1 MSREDEFIRQVES
14 YLDDYEG
21 VTPLPHAVRDAIR
34 AALPATKQTKPIPGT
49 TRYFTM
55 SIPKP
60 VLYGLAAAAVIL
72 LVVFGASLMGPNVG
86 GPAPSEAEPT
96 DGAAAASATP
106 APSSASCPTD
116 PIAFPEPGIIAV
128 HWCPPRDGDPVV
140 AFTISAPQEWA
151 EGHFGSSQM
160 LVLQPAQ
167 GGAFALAFSGPE
179 TVDALVEEISSHEE
193 FDVSEPQPVTIG
205 GAEGVVFE
213 VTLAPGVDADAAP
226 PLFEDDMADWRV
238 GADETLR
245 VWAVDR
251 PGEALAIVT
260 RPPDQAWADAFEEI
274 LASLEWTN

>member
-1 MSREDEFIRQVES
+1 MSRDDRFIKQVES
-14 YLDDYEG
+14 YLDEYEG
-21 VTPLPHAVRDAIR
+21 VTPLPPNVRDAIR

-60 VLYGLAAAAVIL
+60 ALYGLAAAAVII
-72 LVVFGASLMGPNVG
+72 LVVLGAQLMGSNVG
-86 GPAPSEAEPT
+86 SPAPSDAEPT
-96 DGAAAASATP
+96 DGAAVASSTP
-106 APSSASCPTD
+106 APSGDSCPTE
-116 PIAFPEPGIIAV
+116 PVTFPEPGVIAV
-128 HWCPPRDGDPVV
+128 HWCPPRDGNPVV
-140 AFTISAPQEWA
+140 AFTVNADQEWA

-160 LVLQPAQ
+160 LVFQPAQ

-179 TVDALVEEISSHEE
+179 TVDALVEEISSNEE
-193 FDVSEPQPVTIG
+193 FEVSEPQPVTLG
-205 GAEGVVFE
+205 GADGVVFE
-213 VTLAPGVDADAAP
+213 VTLAPGVDPDAAP

-245 VWAVDR
+245 VWVVDR